1 MEYPVV
7 SDILG
12 PSAWTNAEKVGF
24 FENAL
29 RSTDRDGI
37 EKVIEMLRSVDFYYA
52 PSSTKFHSN
61 YQGGLLDHSLL
72 VLSTAMK
79 LRNSMIELKPDLAPQ
94 LEENSVIISALL
106 HDLCKACFYVPTEK
120 WKKNKNDQ
128 WESYTGYEVKD
139 VFPIGHGEKSVILLQ
154 CYGLHLTLE
163 EMLAIRYHMGL
174 WTSSIDCGDSGRSYF
189 RAVDMCPLVTIIQNA
204 DFMSSYMLE
213 NRIEH

>member
-7 SDILG
+7 SNILG
-12 PSAWTNAEKVGF
+12 PHAWTTEEKVNF
-24 FENAL
+24 FEQAL
-29 RSTDRDGI
+29 RSTGREGMEDLLKTIREI
-37 EKVIEMLRSVDFYYA
+37 DFYYA

-79 LRNSMIELKPDLAPQ
+79 LRNSMIELKPELEGL

-106 HDLCKACFYVPTEK
+106 HDLCKACFYVPTTK
-120 WKKNKNDQ
+120 WKKNENEQ
-128 WESYTGYEVKD
+128 WVSYTGYEVKD

-154 CYGLHLTLE
+154 YYGLHLTME

-189 RAVDMCPLVTIIQNA
+189 RAVDICPLVTIIQNA

-213 NRIEH
+213 TRIEH

>member
-1 MEYPVV
+1 MEYPIV
-7 SDILG
+7 SNILG
-12 PSAWTNAEKVGF
+12 PHAWTTEEKVNF
-24 FENAL
+24 FEQAL
-29 RSTDRDGI
+29 RSTGREGI
-37 EKVIEMLRSVDFYYA
+37 EDLLKTIREIDFYYA

-79 LRNSMIELKPDLAPQ
+79 LRNSMIELKPELEGL

-106 HDLCKACFYVPTEK
+106 HDLCKACFYVPTTK
-120 WKKNKNDQ
+120 WKKNENEQ
-128 WESYTGYEVKD
+128 WVSYTGYEVKD

-154 CYGLHLTLE
+154 YYGLHLTME

-189 RAVDMCPLVTIIQNA
+189 RAVDICPLVTIIQNA

-213 NRIEH
+213 TRIEH

>member
-1 MEYPVV
+1 M
-7 SDILG
+7 G
-12 PSAWTNAEKVGF
+12 PHAWTTEEKVNF
-24 FENAL
+24 FEQAL
-29 RSTDRDGI
+29 RSTGREGMEDLLKTIREI
-37 EKVIEMLRSVDFYYA
+37 DFYYA

-79 LRNSMIELKPDLAPQ
+79 LRNSMIELKPELEGL

-106 HDLCKACFYVPTEK
+106 HDLCKACFYVPTTK
-120 WKKNKNDQ
+120 WKKNENEQ
-128 WESYTGYEVKD
+128 WVSYTGYEVKD

-154 CYGLHLTLE
+154 YYGLHLTME

-189 RAVDMCPLVTIIQNA
+189 RAVDICPLVTIIQNA

-213 NRIEH
+213 TRIEH